1 MTPAQLRKIS
11 HLVRNVRLDHF
22 DVYVGRM
29 SSVKGLSLSSDFP
42 GADGFWGNPFVNG
55 EVVSPQMVVFLQLT
69 EMRVSSKEHS
79 LALHRDWL
87 EKMLEAPGQS
97 AFKLRLAALRGRRLG
112 CFCVGVRGSA
122 ATWCC
127 HAQTL
132 AFVANYG
139 RIP

>member
-22 DVYVGRM
+22 DVYVGRL

-42 GADGFWGNPFVNG
+42 GADGYWGNLFVQG
-55 EVVSPQMVVFLQLT
+55 EHVSTGLAVFLRT
-69 EMRVSSKEHS
+69 SRFYISSKEHA

-87 EKMLEAPGQS
+87 ETMLHEPGQS

-112 CFCVGVRGSA
+112 CFCVGVGGST